1 MTRLLRLTIAT
12 AMLAPAL
19 GAAPAAALAQRA
31 PTTPERTAIVRAFQ
45 RASRLRLPGRCFD
58 IAISTPDTSWGDIS
72 FDPRRRHR
80 ARACRTYLAPAV
92 NVVHRRGG
100 RWRFVLAP
108 DVADARACR
117 EPGVPRVVMSDL
129 RLCA

>member
-1 MTRLLRLTIAT
+1 MTRVLRLTIAT
-12 AMLAPAL
+12 AMLAPGL

-31 PTTPERTAIVRAFQ
+31 PTTPERNAIVRAFQ

-58 IAISTPDTSWGDIS
+58 IAISTADTTWGDIS
-72 FDPRRRHR
+72 FDPRHRNR
-80 ARACRTYLAPAV
+80 ARACRTYVASAV
-92 NVVHRRGG
+92 NVVHLRGG

-108 DVADARACR
+108 GAADIRSCR
-117 EPGVPRVVMSDL
+117 TPGVPRAVVSDL